1 MCSRTRIWVLGIALA
16 VAVSA
21 CGGGG
26 SAPPPSVELVAD
38 PEVCDV
44 PCQVLLDSG
53 VEARADDGL
62 TFTWD
67 VGSGPV
73 EGDARLLHTFEAA
86 GTYEVALTVSGSSGS
101 TSETVTVLAQPQP
114 KTNGAVDASGGSVSH
129 GDFTTTVPEGIA
141 PEAFPI
147 EVTELPSMQVAA
159 ERRLGEGRFTALGSA
174 FQITTPAKSSVAFDI
189 AVRSSEAEGA
199 DVNELAWLVRMI
211 SRPMP
216 FPDQTEAPPSLA
228 PVASYVLAPVTR
240 LDADGT
246 AHGDIYG
253 RSRVQLVRL
262 SESLD
267 IDIDGA
273 ASSIASKQASD
284 LIIVVSTHATTA
296 LPKQQYVDAI
306 IEGARTAHTFLTKT
320 KQFLWLQESLSVY
333 VEPIPNG
340 AVAEVPNHNSNTILF
355 GPALTSTDQIKK
367 AVAHEFFHLIQNWHS
382 NSVSS
387 TASHNN
393 DAWFAEGSACWAM
406 DEVHDDIQA
415 FYFATPRGRMQE
427 PLLKPKTKADAVD
440 AYRTV
445 AFWKWAETHNS
456 EIVRA
461 VLQDRFARSHNIV
474 GSSMIIENSVVT
486 DYLTSFKA
494 LWPEADFL
502 QFAYDSL
509 YEKDYDESEKRAN
522 ELWSGAAPLPRLG
535 PKKEV
540 VPVSNLKLEAGKGDS
555 EANAATTLLVVK
567 PHLSSDL
574 VEVESKG
581 LKGTLH
587 VRFPQLSDP
596 LDARVFVLDKN
607 SNVLEESYTVR
618 DLSLKHEDVKV
629 RFDPDKKAEI
639 LTVDPRWSYPSSPT
653 DIQGTVAVWVEDP
666 CGPLPSNVIDATD
679 EDELYAALTS
689 APSGSVVKLPA
700 KTFVPPIRD
709 WPTPPEENIGDW
721 ATQVL
726 VTDVT
731 LAGAGDGQT
740 TLSMRGDEFGS
751 VGLTT
756 LGHVTLR
763 DLTIDAGEFWGV
775 TAIAAKSLTLC
786 NVSVETRGADG
797 VQFSQSPGGGDG
809 FLGIYNSNITYLGS
823 ISERHAGMDLY
834 CLDQSGDISV
844 EIRDSSISAWY
855 IGVSYTNYST
865 ENCSVSLTTD
875 CQGFTDNELANVMHT
890 ECTPPDCTQWVE
902 ECP

>member
-1 MCSRTRIWVLGIALA
+1 MCSRKCFWVLGIALGL
-16 VAVSA
+16 AVSA

-26 SAPPPSVELVAD
+26 SAPPSVELVAD
-38 PEVCDV
+38 PEICDV

-67 VGSGPV
+67 LGGGPV
-73 EGDARLLHTFEAA
+73 EGDARLLHTFEVA
-86 GTYEVALTVSGSSGS
+86 GTYEVALTVSGASGS
-101 TSETVTVLAQPQP
+101 TSETVTVVAEPQP
-114 KTNGAVDASGGSVSH
+114 KTSGTVDASGGSVSH
-129 GDFTTTVPEGIA
+129 GDFTTTVPEGVA

-174 FQITTPAKSSVAFDI
+174 YQITTPAKSSVAFDI
-189 AVRSSEAEGA
+189 AVRSPETEGA

-262 SESLD
+262 SEPLD
-267 IDIDGA
+267 IDTNSAVAGIT
-273 ASSIASKQASD
+273 SKQLSD

-306 IEGARTAHTFLTKT
+306 IEGARKAHDFLTNE

-333 VEPIPNG
+333 VQPVANG
-340 AVAEVPNHNSNTILF
+340 AAAEVPNHNPNTILV

-367 AVAHEFFHLIQNWHS
+367 TVAHEFFHLIQNWHS

-387 TASHNN
+387 AASHNN

-406 DEVHDDIQA
+406 DEVYDDIQGY
-415 FYFATPRGRMQE
+415 YFATPRGRLQE
-427 PLLKPKTKADAVD
+427 PMVKPKTKADAVD

-461 VLQDRFARSHNIV
+461 VLQDRFARSHSIV
-474 GSSMIIENSVVT
+474 GSSAIIENTVVT

-494 LWPEADFL
+494 LWPDADFL

-509 YEKDYDESEKRAN
+509 YEKDYDESETREN
-522 ELWSGAAPLPRLG
+522 ELWSSKGALPLLG
-535 PKKEV
+535 PKNEV
-540 VPVSNLKLEAGKGDS
+540 TPTSKLKVEAGKGDS
-555 EANAATTLLVVK
+555 EANAVTTLLIVQ
-567 PHLSSDL
+567 PHLSSDV
-574 VEVESKG
+574 VEVGSKG

-587 VRFPQLSDP
+587 VRFPQLSEP
-596 LDARVFVLDKN
+596 LDARVFVLDTN
-607 SNVLEESYTVR
+607 SNVLEDSYTLR
-618 DLSLKHEDVKV
+618 DLSKKHEDAKV
-629 RFDPDKKAEI
+629 IFDPDKKAEI
-639 LTVDPRWSYPSSPT
+639 LVVDPRWSYPSSKNP
-653 DIQGTVAVWVEDP
+653 IQGNVAVWVEDP
-666 CGPLPSNVIDATD
+666 CGPLPSNVINATD
-679 EDELYAALTS
+679 EDGLYAALTA

-709 WPTPPEENIGDW
+709 WPLPEEERTGEW
-721 ATQVL
+721 TTQVL
-726 VTDVT
+726 VKDVT
-731 LAGAGDGQT
+731 LAGAGAGQT

-756 LGHVTLR
+756 FGNVTLR

-775 TAIAAKSLTLC
+775 TAIGAKSLTLC
-786 NVSVETRGADG
+786 NVTVETRGADG
-797 VQFSQSPGGGDG
+797 VQFSQWPEGGDG

-823 ISERHAGMDLY
+823 ISERHAGMELS
-834 CLDQSGDISV
+834 CLDQSGDIAV
-844 EIRDSSISAWY
+844 EIRDSNISDWY
-855 IGVSYTNYST
+855 VGVSYTNYST
-865 ENCSVSLTTD
+865 DNCSVSVSTD
-875 CQGFTDNELANVMHT
+875 CKGFSNNELANVMHT
-890 ECTPPDCTQWVE
+890 ECTPPDCTQFVE